1 MKDAPR
7 LDHDTSGRPGTPS
20 ITETIFSKIE
30 QSADLFLMLTFVA
43 VRRTVATAQGEE
55 ARNPNVLAEL
65 GYAAAKLGWDRV
77 ILVMNKHYGSPEIS
91 SI

>member
-1 MKDAPR
+1 MLRVSTMTRPE
-7 LDHDTSGRPGTPS
+7 DHGYPS

-30 QSADLFLMLTFVA
+30 QSEVFVADVTFVGETD
-43 VRRTVATAQGEE
+43 RRDGTKAKKLS
-55 ARNPNVLAEL
+55 NPNVLAEL